1 MNETVFFTLSDIDK
15 GGIDTR
21 QYILN
26 SAEINITDLITT
38 LGDDQF
44 INTLIT
50 EDCRDP
56 QLLSDDN
63 LLLGHKREC

>member
-15 GGIDTR
+15 GGIDTG

-26 SAEINITDLITT
+26 SAEINITDLITP

-44 INTLIT
+44 IYTFIT
-50 EDCRDP
+50 EYRRDP

-63 LLLGHKREC
+63 LLLGHKKRC

>member
-15 GGIDTR
+15 GGIDTG

-26 SAEINITDLITT
+26 SAEINITDLITP

-44 INTLIT
+44 INTFIT
-50 EDCRDP
+50 EDRRDP

-63 LLLGHKREC
+63 LLLGHKKRC

>member
-15 GGIDTR
+15 GCIDTG

-26 SAEINITDLITT
+26 SAEIDITDLITT

-44 INTLIT
+44 INTFIT
-50 EDCRDP
+50 EDRRDP

-63 LLLGHKREC
+63 LLLGHKKRC